1 MIVSCTSELQ
11 LKMGNYP
18 KKINDENKLFN
29 WHADIRS
36 VGRKKII
43 VMVNDLSKYNVLL
56 YGIKDMDFMQIKK
69 IMLNAI
75 EYVMKSDNIDKN
87 LVDKYI
93 NKSGEIVFSDLG
105 NIDMARDLEKACLAA
120 ELFSDL
126 YEDGMIP
133 QQLASRNLNG
143 FMLIEKGEEYKTP
156 YEIFSNDLKG
166 IV

>member
-1 MIVSCTSELQ
+1 MIVSCSRKLQ
-11 LKMGNYP
+11 LKMGSYL
-18 KKINDENKLFN
+18 KQINDEKKIFN

-43 VMVNDLSKYNVLL
+43 VMVNDLSKYNVIL

-69 IMLNAI
+69 IMLDAI
-75 EYVMKSDNIDKN
+75 EYVMKSDNIEHK
-87 LVDKYI
+87 LVDEYL
-93 NKSGEIVFSDLG
+93 NKAGDIVFSDLG
-105 NIDMARDLEKACLAA
+105 DIDMARDLEKACLAA

-126 YEDGMIP
+126 YEDGLIP

-156 YEIFSNDLKG
+156 YQIFLNNLNG
-166 IV
+166 VI